1 MSRELV
7 GPLEARDINAQVDR
21 LLRDL
26 GNPDPP
32 LSLELVRELLRLDLK
47 YYSATNTTFLQD
59 LTHRF
64 RLGTKQVV
72 ARPGLLLDAIKKVN
86 LSALYIPDTKR
97 ILIDEDVPEAKHR
110 WIEAHE
116 ILHGLIEWH
125 SDFLFGD
132 NQLTLNPSCDAVI
145 EAEANYGGGRLL
157 FLADRFGEESRSE
170 SLCFNNIRKHAKQYG
185 NTIQS
190 TLWRTVEERE
200 PDRALFG
207 MVSVHPHHPSIGG
220 EEYGDSPRFIRS
232 DRFRE
237 QFGNVTSDH
246 VYKLLVKYARRN
258 KGGPVVDA
266 QDTLVDTNGDT
277 YEFRIEGFSNTH
289 ALLTYG
295 VCCDKRPVMVS
306 NTVTL

>member
-1 MSRELV
+1 VSRELV
-7 GPLEARDINAQVDR
+7 GPHEAIDINNQVDR

-26 GNPDPP
+26 GDPEPP
-32 LSLELVRELLRLDLK
+32 LSLELVRELLNLDLK

-64 RLGTKQVV
+64 RLGAKQVV
-72 ARPGLLLDAIKKVN
+72 ARPGLLLDVIKKVN
-86 LSALYIPDTKR
+86 LSALYVPDTKR
-97 ILIDEDVPEAKHR
+97 MLIDEDVPDAKHR

-116 ILHGLIEWH
+116 ILHGLIDWH
-125 SDFLFGD
+125 NEFLFGD
-132 NQLTLNPSCDAVI
+132 NQLTLNPVCDATI

-170 SLCFNNIRKHAKQYG
+170 SLCFKNIRKHAKQYG

-190 TLWRTVEERE
+190 TLWRTVEERD
-200 PDRALFG
+200 PGQAVFG
-207 MVSVHPHHPSIGG
+207 MVSVHPNHPNIGAADYG
-220 EEYGDSPRFIRS
+220 EAPRFIRS

-237 QFGNVTSDH
+237 RFGGVTADQA
-246 VYKLLVKYARRN
+246 YALLAKHAKWN

-266 QDTLVDTNGDT
+266 QDALVDSNGDT

-295 VCCDKRPVMVS
+295 ICCERRNVMVS
-306 NTVTL
+306 NTITS